1 MKCLTL
7 SVAMAATAFHFT
19 VQAAQL
25 PDNLTWISN
34 SNEPLFASEEAQF
47 GGKFRTYIQSFPQT
61 FRVIGPDSNGAFRS
75 WLVDNRPAS
84 VTRHPVTNKWI
95 PEITDEWAYGD
106 DNKTVY
112 FKINPK
118 ATWSDGE
125 AITADDFV
133 FVLTLMRS
141 KDIIDP
147 WYNQHYT
154 EQIKEVV
161 KYDDH
166 TFAVVSTKP
175 RNREDLMIY
184 SNFQPRP
191 AHFYQ
196 PKDDKNNDGIDDNFV
211 RRYNFKA
218 EPSAGPYYLDKVKK
232 GKSLTF
238 KHIGQDWWGYSNRY
252 FKNRYN
258 VEKISIKVIRDNDIA
273 KKHFEKGNIDTF
285 ALLIP
290 SLWHEKSNTKPYQ
303 QGYIHKFWGYNQV
316 PEGAGGIWI
325 NTAQDKLDNP
335 VIREGLAHAIDF
347 DGMISKLLRN
357 DYTRLPNGVG
367 VGHGDYT
374 NNTITAPTFAPELAA
389 QKFAE
394 AGFDKVGGDGIRI
407 NSKGERL
414 TFAVTYGYAQHTP
427 RIAYLK
433 EQAKEAGLELTLN
446 LVDGSSAFKY
456 VLEKKH
462 QLSFHRMGTSEIP
475 AYWEYFHSDNAN
487 KVQNNNFTNFSS
499 PELDTLIMS
508 YRSEF
513 DLEKKKAVSRQIQQL
528 VSEANVIIPGYM
540 VPYTRE
546 GYWRWLKYPKPA
558 MTKLTK
564 FLFTT
569 GTFRDYGTFWI
580 DPVEYKNTKAAV
592 KKGEAFEPMTVVD
605 ETYKRLAP
613 EKE

>member
-1 MKCLTL
+1 M
-7 SVAMAATAFHFT
+7 
-19 VQAAQL
+19 
-25 PDNLTWISN
+25 
-34 SNEPLFASEEAQF
+34 
-47 GGKFRTYIQSFPQT
+47 
-61 FRVIGPDSNGAFRS
+61 
-75 WLVDNRPAS
+75 LVDNRPAS

-303 QGYIHKFWGYNQV
+303 QGIFISF
-316 PEGAGGIWI
+316 GA
-325 NTAQDKLDNP
+325 TTKCQ
-335 VIREGLAHAIDF
+335 RGLAVYGSIQPK
-347 DGMISKLLRN
+347 ISS
-357 DYTRLPNGVG
+357 
-367 VGHGDYT
+367 
-374 NNTITAPTFAPELAA
+374 ITQLFE
-389 QKFAE
+389 
-394 AGFDKVGGDGIRI
+394 
-407 NSKGERL
+407 KGWHML
-414 TFAVTYGYAQHTP
+414 
-427 RIAYLK
+427 
-433 EQAKEAGLELTLN
+433 LTLM
-446 LVDGSSAFKY
+446 A
-456 VLEKKH
+456 
-462 QLSFHRMGTSEIP
+462 
-475 AYWEYFHSDNAN
+475 
-487 KVQNNNFTNFSS
+487 
-499 PELDTLIMS
+499 
-508 YRSEF
+508 
-513 DLEKKKAVSRQIQQL
+513 
-528 VSEANVIIPGYM
+528 
-540 VPYTRE
+540 
-546 GYWRWLKYPKPA
+546 
-558 MTKLTK
+558 
-564 FLFTT
+564 
-569 GTFRDYGTFWI
+569 
-580 DPVEYKNTKAAV
+580 
-592 KKGEAFEPMTVVD
+592 
-605 ETYKRLAP
+605 
-613 EKE
+613 